1 MKALI
6 TGASGFLGGW
16 LCKALCKKGWQVH
29 TLLRPT
35 SNKSNLQNLNL
46 HFHTGDV
53 TDFDSFMK
61 AAQGVDLIFHLAGV
75 VSHSEKDLKTMQK
88 VNVQGTTQAIEV
100 SQKQGAKLIHI
111 SSVVSVGASAKPL
124 TLNEDSPYDPAL
136 SQIGYFHTKKQAEIL
151 VQEACKKEKIS
162 AVILNPSTIYGAG
175 DMEKQSR
182 KVQVKVAQGRFPF
195 YTSGGV
201 SVVDVESVVEACLQA
216 VEKGRQGERYILS
229 GENISIKKLF
239 SLIAKVAGVKPP
251 FIHLNN
257 CLLRILAEMGTSF
270 QKLGFSF
277 PVSRE
282 SAHLA
287 RLYHWFDH
295 SKARQE
301 LGFNP
306 MKAEQAIENSI
317 KWWLS
322 QQSSSPL

>member
-1 MKALI
+1 MKALV

-16 LCKALCKKGWQVH
+16 LCKKLCEKGYQVH
-29 TLLRPT
+29 ALLRST
-35 SNKSNLQNLNL
+35 SNKNNLQNLNL

-53 TDFDSFMK
+53 TDFDSFLP
-61 AAQGVDLIFHLAGV
+61 AAQGVDLIFHLAGL
-75 VSHSEKDLKTMQK
+75 VSHSEKDLQIMQK
-88 VNVQGTTQAIEV
+88 VNVQGTAHAIEV
-100 SQKQGAKLIHI
+100 SQKQGARLIYI
-111 SSVVSVGASAKPL
+111 SSVVAVGASTKPKV
-124 TLNEDSPYDPAL
+124 LNEDSPYDPAL

-175 DMEKQSR
+175 DMQKQSR
-182 KVQVKVAQGRFPF
+182 KVQAKVAQGRFPF

-201 SVVDVESVVEACLQA
+201 SIVDVQSVVEACLQA

-239 SLIAKVAGVKPP
+239 SLIAKTAGVNPP

-257 CLLRILAEMGTSF
+257 FLLRILAETGTGL
-270 QKLGFSF
+270 QKLGLSL
-277 PVSRE
+277 PISRE
-282 SAHLA
+282 SARLA
-287 RLYHWFDH
+287 CLYHWFDH

-301 LGFNP
+301 LGFTP

-322 QQSSSPL
+322 QSK